1 MYNGWPL
8 VYCELRPTA
17 INKKYNGVMEFL
29 KKLKWVSNKGGLM
42 YVCVLSLSLSLSFR
56 LLWLFLMRI

>member
-8 VYCELRPTA
+8 VYCELRPTV

-29 KKLKWVSNKGGLM
+29 KKLKWVSNKGRLM
-42 YVCVLSLSLSLSFR
+42 YVRVLSFSFP
-56 LLWLFLMRI
+56 LL

>member
-42 YVCVLSLSLSLSFR
+42 YMYMYILSLSLSFR

>member
-8 VYCELRPTA
+8 VYCELRPTV

-42 YVCVLSLSLSLSFR
+42 YVRVLSLSFSL
-56 LLWLFLMRI
+56 L

>member
-8 VYCELRPTA
+8 VYCELRPTV

-29 KKLKWVSNKGGLM
+29 KKLKWVSNKED
-42 YVCVLSLSLSLSFR
+42 
-56 LLWLFLMRI
+56 